1 MSDNP
6 FGDLLNELS
15 QDPQFVAQAVM
26 QESIAGIIPQMSEE
40 QLMATQKLIAQ
51 FARALNEAGVLRAPE
66 DK

>member
-6 FGDLLNELS
+6 FGDLLNDLS

-26 QESIAGIIPQMSEE
+26 QESLSGLFPQMSDE
-40 QLMATQKLIAQ
+40 QVMATHKLIAQ
-51 FARALNEAGVLRAPE
+51 FARALDEAEVLRAPE